1 MKINF
6 DVILK
11 RLTGEPFDERVDGR
25 QCPNCGFQNGIEVP
39 FGKTTLKSVA
49 LAVLQFPFIDEGQT
63 SPHPLSSEDKAKRGL
78 LALRINANPKKI
90 DLETGELDLI
100 KKLIGKS
107 QYNTFLIWQAHQL
120 LEGKDLAEVMEKIIQ
135 KDSED
140 VAGEPKK
147 QIKKEKD

>member
-6 DVILK
+6 DVFLK
-11 RLTGEPFDERVDGR
+11 GLTGEAFNERVDGR

-49 LAVLQFPFIDEGQT
+49 LSVLQFPFIDEGQT

-120 LEGKDLAEVMEKIIQ
+120 LEGKDLAEVREKIIQ
-135 KDSED
+135 KDLDGVE
-140 VAGEPKK
+140 EPKK
-147 QIKKEKD
+147 PAKKEKE